1 MKDTT
6 KTVIA
11 VTAGAAAGIAIA
23 NYMTDGAVVEAF
35 SSLIGKKEVIGEAV
49 EDIAD
54 IVSDTADEVIA

>member
-35 SSLIGKKEVIGEAV
+35 SGLIGKKEVIGEAV

-54 IVSDTADEVIA
+54 IVSDAADEVIA